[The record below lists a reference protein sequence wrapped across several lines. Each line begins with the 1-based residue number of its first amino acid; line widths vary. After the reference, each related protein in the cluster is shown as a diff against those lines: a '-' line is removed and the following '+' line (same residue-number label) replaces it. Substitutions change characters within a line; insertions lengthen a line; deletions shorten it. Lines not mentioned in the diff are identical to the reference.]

1 MILHADV
8 TSVGDSPKGTFPF
21 DRTAAEQARPGS
33 RWKGC
38 VICRVFARL
47 ILVLLFL
54 PWLAIYFLPL
64 TAAHSASAGPFLTAI
79 DVGHSKANPGAISA
93 TGIGEHQFNES
104 LAKLLLSRMPR
115 GNRQKLKII
124 NETGE
129 DMPLKDRAEA
139 AGKMGADLLLSIHHD
154 SVLPEFLTP
163 WIHNGK
169 TLYYCDRFEGFA
181 VFYSEKNNRRGRSLR
196 YARLLGAALVAQGLT
211 PSSHHAEM
219 LKGEGKAVVDAPVG
233 VFRYDGLAVLK
244 NAKMPSVLLECG
256 IIVNREEEKR
266 LLSDA
271 CRERIVSAILKS
283 IDGYSR
289 RGRRRSGCTSEFHR
303 RALGHSSSCRTFG
316 QERPY
321 ARGSEKRA
329 AGDVDASLCSR

>member
-1 MILHADV
+1 MILNADV
-8 TSVGDSPKGTFPF
+8 TSVGDSAEGASPF
-21 DRTAAEQARPGS
+21 DRTAAEQRRPGS
-33 RWKGC
+33 RWRGS
-38 VICRVFARL
+38 VICRGFAGL
-47 ILVLLFL
+47 IFVLLFVPCLGLCLL
-54 PWLAIYFLPL
+54 PPS
-64 TAAHSASAGPFLTAI
+64 AAHAATARQFLTVI
-79 DVGHSKANPGAISA
+79 DVGHSKANPGATSA

-129 DMPLKDRAEA
+129 DMPLKERAEA

-163 WIHNGK
+163 WIYDGK
-169 TLYYCDRFEGFA
+169 MLYYCDRFEGFA

-196 YARLLGAALVAQGLT
+196 FARLLGAAMVAQGIT

-233 VFRYDGLAVLK
+233 VFRYDALAVLK
-244 NAKMPSVLLECG
+244 NARVPSVLLECG

-271 CRERIVSAILKS
+271 YRERIVSAILKS
-283 IDGYSR
+283 IDSFSR
-289 RGRRRSGCTSEFHR
+289 RGRR
-303 RALGHSSSCRTFG
+303 
-316 QERPY
+316 
-321 ARGSEKRA
+321 
-329 AGDVDASLCSR
+329 